1 MKSNKNILNDFG
13 RLIIKDGYDSGIN
26 LVDNLKKITN
36 PPYIIKEEASFVK
49 SLNEEQIDGLK
60 KLIKRTQS
68 DLIFAF
74 LKIFEEQENYKLIY
88 EENGKQVNLD
98 EISEMLKAEP
108 IIENGW
114 IDRFSKYSDKK

>member
-1 MKSNKNILNDFG
+1 MILNENILNDFG

-26 LVDNLKKITN
+26 LVDDLKQITK

-49 SLNEEQIDGLK
+49 SLNDEQINGLK

-68 DLIFAF
+68 DLIFTF

-88 EENGKQVNLD
+88 EENGKQVNLE

-108 IIENGW
+108 TIENGW

>member
-1 MKSNKNILNDFG
+1 MISNKNILNDFG

-26 LVDNLKKITN
+26 LVDDLKQITK
-36 PPYIIKEEASFVK
+36 PPYIIKEEVSFVK
-49 SLNEEQIDGLK
+49 SLNDEQINCLK

-68 DLIFAF
+68 DLIFSF
-74 LKIFEEQENYKLIY
+74 LKVFEEQENYKLIY
-88 EENGKQVNLD
+88 EENGKQVNLE

>member
-1 MKSNKNILNDFG
+1 MISNKNILNDFG

-26 LVDNLKKITN
+26 LVDDLKQITK

-49 SLNEEQIDGLK
+49 SLNDEQINGLK

-68 DLIFAF
+68 DLIFSF
-74 LKIFEEQENYKLIY
+74 LKVFEEQENYKLIY
-88 EENGKQVNLD
+88 EENGKQVNLE

-114 IDRFSKYSDKK
+114 IERFSKYSDKK

>member
-1 MKSNKNILNDFG
+1 MKTDKEILDEFGKKLINDVFEFNYFM
-13 RLIIKDGYDSGIN
+13 LSS
-26 LVDNLKKITN
+26 NLKKNLESGDLHNKIDTITR
-36 PPYIIKEEASFVK
+36 K
-49 SLNEEQIDGLK
+49 SLESIM
-60 KLIKRTQS
+60 
-68 DLIFAF
+68 FAF

-88 EENGKQVNLD
+88 EENGKQVNLE

>member
-1 MKSNKNILNDFG
+1 MISNKNILNDFG

-26 LVDNLKKITN
+26 LVDDLKQITK

-49 SLNEEQIDGLK
+49 SLNDEQINGLK

-68 DLIFAF
+68 DLIFSF
-74 LKIFEEQENYKLIY
+74 LKVFEEQENYKLIY
-88 EENGKQVNLD
+88 EENGKQVNLE

>member
-1 MKSNKNILNDFG
+1 MISNKNILNDFG
-13 RLIIKDGYDSGIN
+13 SLIIKDGYDSGIN

-36 PPYIIKEEASFVK
+36 PPYIIKEEVSFVK
-49 SLNEEQIDGLK
+49 SLNDEQINCLK

-68 DLIFAF
+68 DLIFSF
-74 LKIFEEQENYKLIY
+74 LKVFEEQENYKLIY
-88 EENGKQVNLD
+88 EENGKQVNLE

-114 IDRFSKYSDKK
+114 IERFSKYSDKK